1 MALNLSAQC
10 YLRAFDDACAID
22 GGWLH
27 ADALRTAGLDYS
39 LASLE
44 RLDRFVGATLAPTPA
59 LGERLAGDRA
69 AQNTAFL
76 LGFYA
81 GEVLARALLRV
92 PRWSSGDAPTGAP
105 GAVPPALHGLR
116 GALLCDLGEPA
127 PYAPL
132 ACLLDHLHADAPGLG
147 AALRARLP
155 AAIDATQPL
164 APQSADWPLG
174 LAGARPE
181 LVTDALP
188 ALRPEMPVWA
198 KADSEEPL
206 NRVFARVDALLQRG
220 RVVWGALV
228 QANNL
233 LFKPEFRFGAPGEV
247 LYDPQGRSEPESLEV
262 IARMLL
268 RMKGEPAAVGEDP
281 ALQRYAGHL
290 RDERTRMF
298 GFALAGRLLPYPL
311 LASSTYFD
319 QCQLPDGML
328 SLGHFPL
335 LVDADDPGLVL
346 PLPQTL
352 WPESLRAEWLAAGE
366 ERVGQ
371 RFDPRAARAD
381 LVREFER
388 RQADPEPI
396 FREGMR
402 HFRGDGVPRDYHRAR
417 ELWEQ
422 AAACGNGHAMA
433 LNNLGVIHE
442 QGLGVAVDT
451 RRQFEYYQ
459 AAAMLGLP
467 LGQLNLGRWYLRE
480 NQVDAALPYL
490 RQAAA
495 GGEADAQDLLRQLT
509 GQRAAPPPGGLIA
522 RLSNL
527 FRR

>member
-1 MALNLSAQC
+1 LTAAGAEDITGVHNRKPSLTMALNLSAQC
-10 YLRAFDDACAID
+10 YLRAFDDACAVD

-27 ADALRTAGLDYS
+27 ADALRAAGLDYS

-132 ACLLDHLHADAPGLG
+132 ACLLDHLHAGAPGLG

-174 LAGARPE
+174 LAGARPA
-181 LVTDALP
+181 LAADGLP
-188 ALRPEMPVWA
+188 ALRPETPVWA
-198 KADSEEPL
+198 KADGEEPL
-206 NRVFARVDALLQRG
+206 NRVFARVDALLLRG

-233 LFKPEFRFGAPGEV
+233 LFQPEFRFGAPGEV
-247 LYDPQGRSEPESLEV
+247 LYDPQGRSEPEALEA

-268 RMKGEPAAVGEDP
+268 RMKSEPAAVAEDP

-290 RDERTRMF
+290 RDERTRLF
-298 GFALAGRLLPYPL
+298 GFALNGRLLPYPL

-328 SLGHFPL
+328 SLGRPRPC
-335 LVDADDPGLVL
+335 A
-346 PLPQTL
+346 
-352 WPESLRAEWLAAGE
+352 ALAAIAVA
-366 ERVGQ
+366 RVVARRMAGGGRGARRPAFRSACRARRAGARGRTQ
-371 RFDPRAARAD
+371 AGRPGTDLPRGDAPFSRRRRAAR
-381 LVREFER
+381 L
-388 RQADPEPI
+388 
-396 FREGMR
+396 
-402 HFRGDGVPRDYHRAR
+402 
-417 ELWEQ
+417 
-422 AAACGNGHAMA
+422 
-433 LNNLGVIHE
+433 
-442 QGLGVAVDT
+442 
-451 RRQFEYYQ
+451 
-459 AAAMLGLP
+459 
-467 LGQLNLGRWYLRE
+467 
-480 NQVDAALPYL
+480 
-490 RQAAA
+490 
-495 GGEADAQDLLRQLT
+495 
-509 GQRAAPPPGGLIA
+509 PPGA
-522 RLSNL
+522 RTVGTGGSLWQWPCNGAQQP
-527 FRR
+527 RRDP